1 MFTVLIII
9 IIRFPITSLL
19 IYRVSNVQFESKG
32 VVTRIRSE
40 THTGVKFSLSPFKSN
55 YNLHY
60 DKPKRFSQMD
70 EPREK
75 SRKVKIYLQLN
86 RTAVIDEEWSSI
98 VCSKAYFFVISKI
111 WINRSRLDDAN
122 KLNPIS

>member
-86 RTAVIDEEWSSI
+86 RTAVIDEE
-98 VCSKAYFFVISKI
+98 
-111 WINRSRLDDAN
+111 
-122 KLNPIS
+122 